1 MTRAN
6 MSWNI
11 PLNSFSNHMNNKI
24 RSTKM
29 GPKGVFKEEKDEL
42 K

>member
-1 MTRAN
+1 

-11 PLNSFSNHMNNKI
+11 PLNSLSNQMKKKI
-24 RSTKM
+24 ICTKL

>member
-6 MSWNI
+6 MPCNI
-11 PLNSFSNHMNNKI
+11 PLNSFSNQMNNKI
-24 RSTKM
+24 RSMKM
-29 GPKGVFKEEKDEL
+29 GPKGLFKEEEDEL

>member
-11 PLNSFSNHMNNKI
+11 PLNSLSNHMNNKI
-24 RSTKM
+24 NCMKM
-29 GPKGVFKEEKDEL
+29 GPKGVFKEEEDEL

>member
-1 MTRAN
+1 MTKAN

-24 RSTKM
+24 RSTKT
-29 GPKGVFKEEKDEL
+29 GPKGVFKEEEDEL